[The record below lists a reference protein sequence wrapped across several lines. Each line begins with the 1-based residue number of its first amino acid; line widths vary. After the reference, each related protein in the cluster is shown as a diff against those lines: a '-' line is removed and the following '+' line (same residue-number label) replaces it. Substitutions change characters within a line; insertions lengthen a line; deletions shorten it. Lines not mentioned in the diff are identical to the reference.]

1 MVFAVVGV
9 LNNMTKTVLLF
20 MIPQM
25 FNFIYSCPQLFRFV
39 ECPRHRMPKLNLK
52 TGLVEHTRFSL
63 KGAKFAGRS
72 MILFL
77 EVLNLVDVKREN
89 GCMID
94 CNNLTLLNLILL
106 KMGPMKELNLAKTLV
121 VVQVICS
128 IVGFFIRYGAIHAI
142 YN

>member
-1 MVFAVVGV
+1 
-9 LNNMTKTVLLF
+9 MTKTVLLF